1 MFAIYIGHVPMNAW
15 SDFMP
20 GRFGFADAAEVFVF
34 CSGIASALA
43 FGRSYDQHG
52 FSIGTARVAYRCW
65 QVYWAHIG
73 IFFVAL
79 AAMMMVDKWLGAGAD
94 YVIGLNLARFVNDL
108 STNLPGLLTLTYV
121 PNMFD
126 ILPMYLVLLA
136 MIPVVIALSKLGPV
150 YVFSAMVLSWTA
162 ANLNWIELSAEP
174 WSDREWFFNPFAWQL
189 VFFTGFAFARGW
201 LPVPP
206 VNRRLMTI
214 AAVVVLLTIPLA
226 YWPLVRNVDVL
237 KAAAKALSPLTDK
250 THASALRYVH
260 FLCVA
265 YLAYA
270 LAGDRGANL
279 RGRFV
284 AICQLVGQQA
294 LATFMVGLLLSLLSG
309 VALNLIGRNFATYA
323 LVNLSGCAIL
333 LATAYVVAWFKNVQ
347 GRKAVRAVSI
357 PTANVAQHLPQTA
370 PPLSRPLVQ
379 PVE

>member
-43 FGRSYDQHG
+43 FGRVYDQHG
-52 FSIGTARVAYRCW
+52 YGIGTARVACRCW
-65 QVYWAHIG
+65 QVYWAHIA

-79 AAMMMVDKWLGAGAD
+79 AAMMAVDKWLGTGTD
-94 YVIGLNLARFVNDL
+94 YVGGLNLTPFVNDL
-108 STNLPGLLTLTYV
+108 STNLLGLLTLSYV

-136 MIPVVIALSKLGPV
+136 MIPVVMALSKFGPVAVFSAIALS
-150 YVFSAMVLSWTA
+150 WIA
-162 ANLNWIELSAEP
+162 ANFNWIELSAEP

-201 LPVPP
+201 IPVPP

-226 YWPLVRNVDVL
+226 YWPLVRNFDVL
-237 KAAAKALSPLTDK
+237 KTAAKALEPLTNK
-250 THASALRYVH
+250 THASALRYLH

-270 LAGDRGANL
+270 LAGDRGAHL
-279 RGRFV
+279 KGRFV

-294 LATFMVGLLLSLLSG
+294 LATFMVGLLLSLMSG
-309 VALNLIGRNFATYA
+309 VALNLIGRNFVTYA
-323 LVNLSGCAIL
+323 LVNVSGCALL
-333 LATAYVVAWFKNVQ
+333 LATAYVVSWFKNAQ
-347 GRKAVRAVSI
+347 GRKAVRAVSV
-357 PTANVAQHLPQTA
+357 PPADLAQHFPQAA
-370 PPLSRPLVQ
+370 PPLGRPLVQ
-379 PVE
+379 AAE